1 VARRAVLR
9 ASDAEREEVAE
20 RLRQA
25 SIEGRLLAEELE
37 ERLAAAL
44 TARTH
49 GELDALVADLPR
61 PRSGRRNSRLPLPRT
76 GPQFALAVVMGMLA
90 VIVLLVVAVVL
101 ASVFV
106 FWGFWIVFGLVFF
119 GRGHRGR
126 YGPRSLPG
134 SRPPYRYT
142 RRGAYGPRR
151 L

>member
-1 VARRAVLR
+1 VARRAALR
-9 ASDAEREEVAE
+9 ASDAERDEIAE
-20 RLRQA
+20 RLRNA
-25 SIEGRLLAEELE
+25 AVEGRLLAEELE
-37 ERLAAAL
+37 ERLATAL

-49 GELDALVADLPR
+49 DELDALVADLPR
-61 PRSGRRNSRLPLPRT
+61 PRSGRRSGRLPMPRT
-76 GPQFALAVVMGMLA
+76 GPQFALAIVVGMLA
-90 VIVLLVVAVVL
+90 VIVLLAVAVIV

-126 YGPRSLPG
+126 PGPRSLPAP
-134 SRPPYRYT
+134 RHPYRYT